1 MRLLGFALYIRS
13 DLRAMGLR
21 AVGKAALLI
30 LVTGGCLVTAS
41 PASAQLRDELNLP
54 DHDSKRFYL
63 GIGFMYESSHL
74 QVTPNPKFLQSDSV
88 LSVVPGNTGG
98 FGVSGMFTF
107 RIGEHLEFRVAI
119 PEFIFASNTLTY
131 YSNFP
136 PSGEPNYV
144 TKQIPSLL
152 LGFPAHVKFLSDRIG
167 NFRVY
172 MLGGINSQ
180 YDLASNS
187 SARKAQDLVTLKPW
201 DQSIEAGVGVQ
212 IYFPVFILTPELKVS
227 EGIKNLQSINQSL
240 QYSNVIDKLKSRM
253 IVFSLIFEG

>member
-1 MRLLGFALYIRS
+1 LIFNLFMRLLVL
-13 DLRAMGLR
+13 
-21 AVGKAALLI
+21 V
-30 LVTGGCLVTAS
+30 LVTCGCLMTVS
-41 PASAQLRDELNLP
+41 PALAQLRDELNLP

-74 QVTPNPKFLQSDSV
+74 QVTPHPKFLQSDSV

-107 RIGEHLEFRVAI
+107 RLSEHLEFRVAI

-131 YSNFP
+131 TVTNP
-136 PSGEPNYV
+136 PPGETNIA

-152 LGFPAHVKFLSDRIG
+152 LGFPAQIKFLSDRIG

-172 MLGGINSQ
+172 MLGGINNQ

-187 SARKAQDLVTLKPW
+187 SARKAQDLVKLKPW
-201 DQSIEAGVGVQ
+201 DQSIEAGVGFQ
-212 IYFPVFILTPELKVS
+212 FYFPVFILTPELKVS
-227 EGIKNLQSINQSL
+227 EGIKNIHDRDPSL